1 MLRDWT
7 ICIAQYIP
15 AGVELSSITVTG
27 DQVVA
32 DLDIDGAIVSDPAL
46 QETGVCE

>member
-15 AGVELSSITVTG
+15 AGATLTGIEVTG
-27 DQVVA
+27 DEVVA
-32 DLDIDGAIVSDPAL
+32 DLDIDGAIVTDPAL
-46 QETGVCE
+46 QELGVCE